1 MPPGKF
7 ASTGSQKHY
16 PDLCSD
22 ASSVRNFGA
31 RFCSASVHWV
41 YLVLAIPMLRNK
53 ETEIEIEVH
62 VLDQLVR
69 LTLLRNWNNG
79 LNSKNRF
86 FWLSMHGNESRNLP
100 LVVFWCNYLII
111 HCY

>member
-1 MPPGKF
+1 
-7 ASTGSQKHY
+7 
-16 PDLCSD
+16 
-22 ASSVRNFGA
+22 
-31 RFCSASVHWV
+31 
-41 YLVLAIPMLRNK
+41 MLRNK

-86 FWLSMHGNESRNLP
+86 FWLSVHGNES
-100 LVVFWCNYLII
+100 
-111 HCY
+111 